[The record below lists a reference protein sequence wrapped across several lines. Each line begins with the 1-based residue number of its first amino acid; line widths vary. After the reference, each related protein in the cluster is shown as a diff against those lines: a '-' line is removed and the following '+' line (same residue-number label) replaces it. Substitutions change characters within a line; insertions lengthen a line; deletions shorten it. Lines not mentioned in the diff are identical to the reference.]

1 MRFPQLG
8 WPRATHDHS
17 ARGAR
22 RKLMT
27 ESARH
32 GDPTE
37 VRISPI
43 GLDGILGLPR
53 PAGGIVLF
61 AHGSGSGRLSPR
73 NNYVAAAL
81 RSARLAT
88 LLFDL
93 LTEQEAADRSN
104 VFDIELLAERLALA
118 TTWVAAQGATKSLRI
133 GYFGASTG
141 AAAALV
147 AAARLQESI
156 RAIVSRG
163 GRPDMAAPVLHHVR
177 APTLLIVG
185 GHDVGVLELNEQ
197 AFAQLQCEKRLEIVP
212 GATHLFE
219 EPGAL
224 DQVID
229 LAGQWFR
236 RHLNGL
242 SRPG

>member
-1 MRFPQLG
+1 MSEP
-8 WPRATHDHS
+8 A
-17 ARGAR
+17 ARSDTA
-22 RKLMT
+22 
-27 ESARH
+27 
-32 GDPTE
+32 D
-37 VRISPI
+37 VRISPV
-43 GLDGILGLPR
+43 GLDGVLGLPR

-81 RSARLAT
+81 RNTGVAT

-93 LTEQEAADRSN
+93 LTDEEAADRRN

-118 TTWVAAQGATKSLRI
+118 TTWVEGQDATKRMPI

-147 AAARLQESI
+147 AAAQAPQGVA
-156 RAIVSRG
+156 AIVSRG
-163 GRPDMAAPVLHHVR
+163 GRPDMAGAVLDQVR

-185 GHDVGVLELNEQ
+185 GRDVGVLELNEQ
-197 AFAQLQCEKRLEIVP
+197 ALAQLRCEKSLEIVP

-219 EPGAL
+219 ELGAL

-229 LAGQWFR
+229 LAGRWFI
-236 RHLNGL
+236 RHLAG
-242 SRPG
+242 RTRQG

>member
-1 MRFPQLG
+1 
-8 WPRATHDHS
+8 
-17 ARGAR
+17 
-22 RKLMT
+22 MT
-27 ESARH
+27 EPLRPS
-32 GDPTE
+32 DTTD
-37 VRISPI
+37 VRIFPI
-43 GLDGILGLPR
+43 GLDGVLGLPH

-61 AHGSGSGRLSPR
+61 AHGSGSGRFSPR

-81 RSARLAT
+81 RNVGLAT

-93 LTEQEAADRSN
+93 LTEEEAADRRN
-104 VFDIELLAERLALA
+104 VFDIELLADRLALA
-118 TTWVAAQGATKSLRI
+118 TTWAGQQVDLASLPI

-147 AAARLQESI
+147 AAARAPKGI
-156 RAIVSRG
+156 GAIVSRG
-163 GRPDMAAPVLHHVR
+163 GRPDMAGSVLSQVQ

-185 GHDVGVLELNEQ
+185 GEDTDVLDLNQQ
-197 AFAQLQCEKRLEIVP
+197 AFAQLRCEKSLEIVP

-229 LAGQWFR
+229 LARAWFM
-236 RHLNGL
+236 RHLSGQ
-242 SRPG
+242 SRAR